1 MAEMTPL
8 KALFDNDGNPT
19 SLAEFTVADFLRVE
33 DGGTGQVTYSNGQ
46 ILIGN
51 SSGSLT
57 KTTLTGTSNQI
68 IVTNGDGTI
77 TLSLPQ
83 SIATSSVPTFNGITI
98 NGTGHFT
105 SNVGIGISPARS
117 LHISCTDG
125 LVIPVGTTAQRH
137 GIPLQG
143 EIRYNT
149 TQSRFEGY
157 DGSAWLYIDIPA
169 NLGDT

>member
-33 DGGTGQVTYSNGQ
+33 DGGTGQVTYLDGQ

-57 KTTLTGTSNQI
+57 ATTLTGTSNQI
-68 IVTNGDGTI
+68 NVLNGDGTI
-77 TLSLPQ
+77 ELSLPQ

-98 NGTGHFT
+98 NGIGHFT
-105 SNVGIGISPARS
+105 NQVGIGISPARS

-125 LVIPVGTTAQRH
+125 LIIPVGTTVQRH

-149 TQSRFEGY
+149 T
-157 DGSAWLYIDIPA
+157 
-169 NLGDT
+169 